1 MFKRPPCHQILP
13 FQFKLSHDD
22 DADANVD
29 NCAPRYQACT
39 IPAQARR
46 GSLLSM
52 DSGKWLQNGSTYIFK
67 VTVAS
72 RQDKRRAATATSVVQ
87 LLAHNFTPPTVR
99 VSAMQTP
106 LLLFTV

>member
-1 MFKRPPCHQILP
+1 MFKRPPYHQILP
-13 FQFKLSHDD
+13 FHSIFCHYDD
-22 DADANVD
+22 SDANVGY
-29 NCAPRYQACT
+29 CAPRHQACT

-87 LLAHNFTPPTVR
+87 LLADNFTPPTVR